1 MEAAIEDGATVVLS
15 DDINIKD
22 AGYTGDN
29 PFMVDAD
36 NVTIDLNGKTLY
48 SANVAFKITGE
59 NVTIKDGTVARP
71 AGSDYSYGLKLS
83 GVNATVENVT
93 IDSGINVSGY
103 GDDGMPMAGI
113 SATIRNCSIT
123 LDAGWAYYAVCAQGE
138 AVVTMEGGTIART
151 NPGKAN
157 YHFWVEKEEHVNSSA
172 LTVKNVTITSN
183 CGTALY
189 NPGGVEPMVI
199 DCTIQ

>member
-1 MEAAIEDGATVVLS
+1 M
-15 DDINIKD
+15 
-22 AGYTGDN
+22 
-29 PFMVDAD
+29 
-36 NVTIDLNGKTLY
+36 
-48 SANVAFKITGE
+48 
-59 NVTIKDGTVARP
+59 ARP
-71 AGSDYSYGLKLS
+71 EGSDYSYGLKLN
-83 GVNATVENVT
+83 GVNTTVENVT
-93 IDSGINVSGY
+93 IDSGINVNGY
-103 GDDGMPMAGI
+103 DDNDMPMAGI
-113 SATIRNCSIT
+113 SATIRNCNIT